1 MDVNIKKIGVSETLI
16 GKENTAI
23 GDEEGKSKQVVAA
36 EGLPMVKGMP
46 GDANQFSMKK
56 SSCPERALSERS
68 ASAADETGNKSK
80 YATKPENVNAVTTS
94 IPVENEE
101 LRDYIELAQDIIDHP
116 ERRKGFKFRGKRLG
130 KKDAKAAL
138 KEALKK
144 FKNIDSPSPDFRHLE
159 NINYAYEFIS
169 KKLNKA
175 RATKAIKIGS
185 ALLST
190 GAAIAGTVLSC
201 GTMAPLTIP
210 TAVAS
215 IASLAET
222 VTDTGKSIIAVLE
235 GEDQRAAANVKENE
249 PEEERAPIAA

>member
-16 GKENTAI
+16 TEENTAI
-23 GDEEGKSKQVVAA
+23 GDEERKSKRA
-36 EGLPMVKGMP
+36 EGLPTIKGVP
-46 GDANQFSMKK
+46 GNANQFSTKK
-56 SSCPERALSERS
+56 SSCPEGALSKRS
-68 ASAADETGNKSK
+68 ASVADESEDKSK
-80 YATKPENVNAVTTS
+80 DATKPENVDATTV
-94 IPVENEE
+94 PVPIENEE

-130 KKDAKAAL
+130 KKDSKAAL
-138 KEALKK
+138 KAALKK
-144 FKNIDSPSPDFRHLE
+144 FDNIDPSNPDFRHLE
-159 NINYAYEFIS
+159 NIKYAYKFIS

-185 ALLST
+185 ALIST

-210 TAVAS
+210 TAIAS

-235 GEDQRAAANVKENE
+235 GEDQRAAANAEEKEENE
-249 PEEERAPIAA
+249 PKEEQTPIAA